1 MNTFFLIFIG
11 LPALEIF
18 LMIKIGGK
26 IGALNTIALIF
37 LTAAIGIY
45 YARVQGL
52 QTLKSGLTNLY
63 QNKLPIYEIVSG
75 ASIAF
80 AAILLIVPGF
90 FSDLIGF
97 FLLIPIT
104 RNFLL
109 RSVLINRK
117 TNIRE
122 TKSVNKTIDGEV
134 IEKDKNEL

>member
-63 QNKLPIYEIVSG
+63 QNKLPVYEIVSG

-122 TKSVNKTIDGEV
+122 TKTVNKTIDGEV